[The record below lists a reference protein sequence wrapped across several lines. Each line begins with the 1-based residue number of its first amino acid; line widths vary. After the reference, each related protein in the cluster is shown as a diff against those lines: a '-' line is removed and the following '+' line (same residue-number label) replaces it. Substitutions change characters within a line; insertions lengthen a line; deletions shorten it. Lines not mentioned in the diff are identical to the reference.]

1 MPHIVSRR
9 PDRRRRERARLKPA
23 VVASV
28 LIGCSGATPGW
39 SQEAGEIALDTISV
53 AGEGG
58 VRASAAGTSP
68 GGARGPVPGYVASR
82 SVVATKTDTPILET
96 AQSISVI
103 GRKQIEDQNALTIN
117 QALRYTPSVTT
128 EQRGGAGA
136 TRLEQ
141 FYIRGFVAPLFLDGL
156 RLPGSRDAAPSI
168 DPYRIERI
176 DVVKGPASVL
186 YGQSGPGGIVNF
198 TSKMPQFVRHGEVF
212 VQGGGYSE
220 VRGGFD
226 IGSPIAPEGT
236 VPGTEQFA
244 FRLTGLGW
252 TGDGPAVTT
261 KIERAFIQPSITWRP
276 SADTSLTVIGV
287 YQRDPFS
294 GYYGALPAFGT
305 VFPRNFGSGI
315 VGRLPANFYDGDR
328 SFEQSDRTQA
338 SVTYIFD
345 HRFNDNFRF
354 HSGGRYLRTEGD
366 YRSVYTSFNSTVP
379 LFSTPGLTSGPFIS
393 RSRIATQVGID
404 AYNIDNYFEAKFDTG
419 ILAHTALLGVDHQTF
434 QTRTLASPFPNTT
447 ALNALAPNYDQNFPV
462 PALTTDANITA
473 AQTGVYL
480 QDQIKVDRLVLTLGG
495 RYDVARQ
502 SGPTRTIATG
512 AVANQDVPADALT
525 YRASLLYLF
534 DSGVAPY
541 VSYSEAFEPITGG
554 RIFDPAFG
562 AVGRI
567 PDPISSR
574 QYEAGIKYQPPGT
587 DILLTAAAFDIRRS
601 NSLTPDPVN
610 GSAFSLQ
617 TGEVGVQGVEFEA
630 RANLAEGLNLVGG
643 VSFLDIRNTRD
654 TNQTYNQVAGRNVPI
669 VGLKPVQ
676 VPDRTASLFVDY
688 RFQSG
693 PLLGLSLGGGVRYLG
708 GSWGDPANTFRVPE
722 SVLVDAVASYDLKYA
737 DPRLEGFNLQVNAQ
751 NLLDERYVTGCFSY
765 ATCFYGLSRTVYA
778 TLRYRW

>member
-1 MPHIVSRR
+1 MSRPASRR
-9 PDRRRRERARLKPA
+9 PDRCRSERARLRPA
-23 VVASV
+23 IVAGV
-28 LIGCSGATPGW
+28 ILGCGGAAPGFA
-39 SQEAGEIALDTISV
+39 QEAGEIALDTISV
-53 AGEGG
+53 AGEGRPG
-58 VRASAAGTSP
+58 AAGTGP
-68 GGARGPVPGYVASR
+68 GGPRGPVPGYVASR

-103 GRKQIEDQNALTIN
+103 GRKQLEDQNALTLN
-117 QALRYTPSVTT
+117 QALRYTPGVTT

-141 FYIRGFVAPLFLDGL
+141 FYIRGFTAPLFLDGL

-168 DPYRIERI
+168 DPYRVERI

-198 TSKMPQFVRHGEVF
+198 TSKMPQFVRHGEIF
-212 VQGGGYSE
+212 VQGGGFDE

-226 IGSPIAPEGT
+226 VGGPIAPEGT

-244 FRLTGLGW
+244 FRVTGLGW

-261 KIERAFIQPSITWRP
+261 KVERAFIQPSLTWRP

-294 GYYGALPAFGT
+294 GFYGSFPAFGT

-315 VGRLPANFYDGDR
+315 VGRLPVNFYDGDR
-328 SFEQSDRTQA
+328 NFEQSDRTQA
-338 SVTYIFD
+338 SVTYLFD

-366 YRSVYTSFNSTVP
+366 YRSVYTAFNSTTS
-379 LFSTPGLTSGPFIS
+379 LANARDLTSGPFIS
-393 RSRIATQVGID
+393 RSRIANQVSID
-404 AYNIDNYFEAKFDTG
+404 AYTVDNYFEAKFDTG

-434 QTRTLASPFPNTT
+434 QTRTLGSPFPTT
-447 ALNALAPNYDQNFPV
+447 AALNALAPNYDQNFSV
-462 PALTTDANITA
+462 PAFTSDANITA

-480 QDQIKVDRLVLTLGG
+480 QDQIKLDRLVLTLGG

-502 SGPTRTIATG
+502 TGPTRTIATG
-512 AVANQDVPADALT
+512 AVAVQDVPSDAMT

-541 VSYSEAFEPITGG
+541 VSYSEAFEPLVSG

-562 AVGRI
+562 VTGRI
-567 PDPISSR
+567 PDPVSSR

-587 DILLTAAAFDIRRS
+587 DILLTAAAFDIKRS
-601 NSLTPDPVN
+601 NALTPDPTN
-610 GSAFSLQ
+610 GPLFSLQ
-617 TGEVGVQGVEFEA
+617 TGQVGVQGVEFEA

-643 VSFLDIRNTRD
+643 VSFLDIRNIRD
-654 TNQTYNQVAGRNVPI
+654 TNTTFNQVTGQNVALAGLR
-669 VGLKPVQ
+669 PVQ
-676 VPDRTASLFVDY
+676 VPDRTASLFLDY
-688 RFQSG
+688 RVQSG
-693 PLLGLSLGGGVRYLG
+693 PLLGLSFGGGVRYLG
-708 GSWGDPANTFRVPE
+708 GSWGDAANTFRVPE
-722 SVLVDAVASYDLKYA
+722 TVQVDAVASYDLKYA
-737 DPRLEGFNLQVNAQ
+737 DPRLDGFNLQVNAQ
-751 NLLDERYVTGCFSY
+751 NLLDERVVTGCFSY
-765 ATCFYGLSRTVYA
+765 ASCFYGLPRTVYA
-778 TLRYRW
+778 ALRYRW